1 MRCPASPTTR
11 LALHTEAPVG
21 RVNTGRTVLVLPAG
35 NAAPT
40 PPGGVRV
47 DVPGARLRLAVHGGL
62 WAFSVLRWRRL
73 DLGNVDL
80 PLAHGAEAAR
90 RTGALLA

>member
-47 DVPGARLRLAVHGGL
+47 DVPGARLRLAVHDGL